1 MLSEQVGFTRL
12 EDAPIPFHV
21 VATDVISGTDVLLSS
36 GDAVDAIAASA
47 AIPGIF
53 PPVNIDGRGLMD
65 GGVVNN
71 TPLSHAVALG
81 ADRVWVLPTGYSCD
95 LPALPHSALTM
106 ALHALTLTINHRLAV
121 DVARFEPA
129 VELHVVPPL
138 CPIATSG
145 SDFSH
150 AATLIERTHAATRE
164 WLAACP
170 PSTGQAVLLEPHRH

>member
-1 MLSEQVGFTRL
+1 V
-12 EDAPIPFHV
+12 
-21 VATDVISGTDVLLSS
+21 
-36 GDAVDAIAASA
+36 
-47 AIPGIF
+47 
-53 PPVNIDGRGLMD
+53 
-65 GGVVNN
+65 
-71 TPLSHAVALG
+71 SHAVALG

-121 DVARFEPA
+121 DIARFEQA
-129 VELHVVPPL
+129 VELHVIRPL

-150 AATLIERTHAATRE
+150 AATLIERSHAATRE

-170 PSTGQAVLLEPHRH
+170 PSTGQAALLEPHRH